1 MGGGP
6 RGADLRRDT
15 LTCPEF
21 RLLERS
27 THSAEDRFL
36 ALTARSQGPS
46 CRAAQGRSYRFARPR
61 RNGRFLREAVVVGS

>member
-36 ALTARSQGPS
+36 ALTARSQGLETGRTDRLLTLPA
-46 CRAAQGRSYRFARPR
+46 RDEIAAQAQ
-61 RNGRFLREAVVVGS
+61 NIK

>member
-46 CRAAQGRSYRFARPR
+46 CRAAEGRIEPVEVPSPDDRFALTLRP
-61 RNGRFLREAVVVGS
+61 FVG